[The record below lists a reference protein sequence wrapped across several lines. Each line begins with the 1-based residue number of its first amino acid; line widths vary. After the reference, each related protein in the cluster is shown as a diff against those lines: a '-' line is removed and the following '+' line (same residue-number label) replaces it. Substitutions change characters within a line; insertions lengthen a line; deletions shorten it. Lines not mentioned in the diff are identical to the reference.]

1 MTISVI
7 HSAYYRSWAVFYIL
21 STIILCSPYKNLRGR
36 NFGSI
41 SRGDSETHG
50 EVQKRV
56 PGHRVRKWRFCLSL
70 LRFPQ
75 RSLPQRLCSE
85 GELGTPVIWLLCV
98 AKLGRSMAEEEKQR
112 PAGTVSVGRP
122 LSCPG

>member
-1 MTISVI
+1 MKISVI
-7 HSAYYRSWAVFYIL
+7 HSAYYRSWAVLYIL
-21 STIILCSPYKNLRGR
+21 STIILFSPYKNLRCR

-41 SRGDSETHG
+41 SRGNSETRG
-50 EVQKRV
+50 EVQKLV
-56 PGHRVRKWRFCLSL
+56 QGHRVRKWRFCLLL

-85 GELGTPVIWLLCV
+85 GELGTPVIWLLCM
-98 AKLGRSMAEEEKQR
+98 AKLGRYMAEEKQR
-112 PAGTVSVGRP
+112 PAGTVSVGLP